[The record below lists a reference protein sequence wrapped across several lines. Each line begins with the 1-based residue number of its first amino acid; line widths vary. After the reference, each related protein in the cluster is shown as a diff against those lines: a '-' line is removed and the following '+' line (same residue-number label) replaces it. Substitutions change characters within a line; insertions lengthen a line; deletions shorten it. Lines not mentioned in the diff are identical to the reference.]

1 MTKSRLV
8 LVLHLFHGLRG
19 WREFSRPITESSK
32 AKPMQSWIALDTQL
46 KTSLLFLAYV
56 ELVSSLSQV
65 AAIIDLASEDKKAL
79 PLSSLLHVPLMTVDS
94 IPDNNAHNF
103 LMSIRPSYHVAMRAL
118 FDVMDFFNFSRVA
131 IVYDG
136 TFV

>member
-1 MTKSRLV
+1 M
-8 LVLHLFHGLRG
+8 
-19 WREFSRPITESSK
+19 
-32 AKPMQSWIALDTQL
+32 
-46 KTSLLFLAYV
+46 
-56 ELVSSLSQV
+56 

-103 LMSIRPSYHVAMRAL
+103 AMSIRPSYHVAMRAL